1 MGETTMLHIGHVA
14 KTFNPGTITEKKALV
29 DVELTLREGDFVT
42 VIGETERAN
51 PQCSTRLRACF
62 PWTGA

>member
-42 VIGETERAN
+42 VIGGNGAGK
-51 PQCSTRLRACF
+51 CSTRLRACF